1 MNKWI
6 NRCSNSQV
14 IFIFVIAP
22 FALSGCT
29 VTKNDNKFKLELD
42 VRHVGIITSEYA
54 NDGCPWLVKYEYLG
68 QDKYLVPVQLLD
80 QFKKSNSEIE
90 FSFRLSRISQAECK
104 MGQPALLEGVELR

>member
-1 MNKWI
+1 
-6 NRCSNSQV
+6 
-14 IFIFVIAP
+14 
-22 FALSGCT
+22 
-29 VTKNDNKFKLELD
+29 
-42 VRHVGIITSEYA
+42 
-54 NDGCPWLVKYEYLG
+54 LVKYEYLG